1 MLHREIFSVTKTAC
15 PQGGGKT
22 PPKSSFFTGATVARP
37 EIWTAKDFRD
47 PLRQKTEKIRPFWRG
62 KVAVYRLKSDFK
74 KPVSTDFGR
83 LRVQNFGQI
92 SRIWTC
98 F

>member
-1 MLHREIFSVTKTAC
+1 MLHREIFSVTENSLPAR
-15 PQGGGKT
+15 GGGT